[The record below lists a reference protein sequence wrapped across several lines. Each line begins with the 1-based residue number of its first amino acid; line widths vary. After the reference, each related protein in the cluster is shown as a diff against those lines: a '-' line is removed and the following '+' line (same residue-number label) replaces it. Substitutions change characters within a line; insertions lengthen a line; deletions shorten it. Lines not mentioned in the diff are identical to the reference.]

1 MQDGNTS
8 LRPADVEKHANQSV
22 TAPVIMNDPPIHESF
37 SIYTKKQKRLMVVVA
52 AIAAFF
58 SPLTASIYLPAL
70 NTLAKDLNVS
80 NSQITLTITTYLVC
94 RAHLIS

>member
-8 LRPADVEKHANQSV
+8 LQPADVEKHANQST
-22 TAPVIMNDPPIHESF
+22 TAPVTTNETPTDEPF
-37 SIYTKKQKRLMVVVA
+37 SIYTKKQKRLMVVFA

-94 RAHLIS
+94 KAHLAP